1 MMLKNQSQ
9 SGSSSRQT
17 VTLACVVCLFV
28 CSCSLAGTGVA
39 TAIRIRAHILPY
51 KALRFT
57 VGMESGT
64 SSRRSVTLARVRF
77 PILHSF
83 RFPI

>member
-1 MMLKNQSQ
+1 MSMSM
-9 SGSSSRQT
+9 T
-17 VTLACVVCLFV
+17 VLCVCWSVCL
-28 CSCSLAGTGVA
+28 CSLSGTGVA

-64 SSRRSVTLARVRF
+64 SSKQSVTLACVRF
-77 PILHSF
+77 PILHLSDF
-83 RFPI
+83 QIELVLPRCPLE